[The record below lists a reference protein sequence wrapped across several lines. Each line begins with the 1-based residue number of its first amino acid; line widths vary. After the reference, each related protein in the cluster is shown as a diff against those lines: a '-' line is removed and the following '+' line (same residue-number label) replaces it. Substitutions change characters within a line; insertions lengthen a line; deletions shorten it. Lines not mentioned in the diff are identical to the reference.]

1 MLYFS
6 FDIEADGPSPAT
18 NSMLG
23 FALVV
28 FDQDGNVLG
37 TFERN
42 ILPLDGHQQDPD
54 TIQWFKLPQN
64 IDAYNYL
71 ATNQVSAYDFIRDL
85 VSFIGLYADQPKKW
99 IAAPSAYDWQW
110 LNYYYFAFYPPVAEM
125 PFVKL
130 AFKAECISSYFTQY
144 TTMKKM
150 TRDQSTQLWK
160 DLAGECVH
168 THKALDDAMEQGIV
182 FIRLM
187 KLVSSL

>member
-6 FDIEADGPSPAT
+6 FDIEADGPSPAK

-28 FDQDGNVLG
+28 FDQDKTIKG

-42 ILPLDGHQQDPD
+42 IAPIDGHEQDPE
-54 TIQWFKLPQN
+54 TIEWFTSPHN
-64 IDAYNYL
+64 IAAYNYL
-71 ATNQVSAYDFIRDL
+71 ATNQVTPGDFVRDL
-85 VSFIGLYADQPKKW
+85 VSFINLFADQPKKW
-99 IAAPSAYDWQW
+99 IAAPAAYDWQW
-110 LNYYYFAFYPPVAEM
+110 LNYYYHAFYPAET

-144 TTMKKM
+144 AALKNM
-150 TRDQSTQLWK
+150 TRGQSAQLWK
-160 DLAGECVH
+160 DLTDQLPH

-182 FIRLM
+182 FINLM
-187 KLVSSL
+187 KLVSAL